1 MRFLHSIIAWIES
14 LESGN
19 YFRKIIVFSL
29 KVSAVANIVV
39 FALLGLA
46 VFFLSAANPILIP
59 LCVLGYAVI
68 VIWSILVAMLFRSR
82 AKKIAELGEESHLT
96 FGPIAAVLTRLTGE
110 FLFLFCCLIGILLL
124 PLVVVFVPI
133 GLFYLKFFYM
143 IAEYAGIVGDIST
156 NIKKIETTL
165 STAATPSG
173 LDEETPSEETG

>member
-29 KVSAVANIVV
+29 KVSAVANIVF

-46 VFFLSAANPILIP
+46 IFFLAANPLLIP

-68 VIWSILVAMLFRSR
+68 VIWSILVAMLLRNR
-82 AKKIAELGEESHLT
+82 ASKIAELSEESHLI

-133 GLFYLKFFYM
+133 GLSFLKFFYM
-143 IAEYAGIVGDIST
+143 IAEYTGIVGDIST

-173 LDEETPSEETG
+173 LNEETPSEEAG